1 MVALTASGMFPRA
14 QDVAWFGAADAS
26 AAGAARRAAVTLAGR
41 LGFPATRGAEL
52 GIAVTE
58 TMTNLVRHA
67 DDGRLLLR
75 VLRWDGQMGDG
86 QSGDGLAANGP
97 LGDGTTANGSTGNG
111 PTTDGAPPA
120 MPAPTAAVQFVAID
134 SGPGMAD
141 VSAAMRDGAT
151 SAGTLGVG
159 LGAIARLSDELD
171 IHSTP
176 GRGTAM
182 VVTFH
187 PTHRPG
193 SFGAPHSGSGA
204 SRVGGLTRPITGE
217 TVCGDAFAVRVT
229 DAGLALLLCDGLGHG
244 ELAARAA
251 GEAVRIFLAAPDP
264 PSGPVELVRRIHQ
277 GISHTR
283 GAAVAVAVL
292 EPAAQVLR
300 FAGLGNVAGVIHSGS
315 RRSGLLSRPGIAGHQ
330 ARGLAETRHPLPP
343 DALVVLHSDGVG
355 SRWSL
360 ADHPGVASHD
370 PLLVAATILRDA
382 GLRRDD
388 ASVVVAGPP
397 QAAR

>member
-1 MVALTASGMFPRA
+1 VVALTAAGVYPRA

-26 AAGAARRAAVTLAGR
+26 TAGAARRAAVTLAGR
-41 LGFPATRGAEL
+41 LGFSAARSAEL

-75 VLRWDGQMGDG
+75 VLRWDGERPGPPGD
-86 QSGDGLAANGP
+86 SPTGDGLTGVG
-97 LGDGTTANGSTGNG
+97 LTGDG
-111 PTTDGAPPA
+111 PTTDGGPPA
-120 MPAPTAAVQFVAID
+120 VPTPPAPTAAVQFVAID

-159 LGAIARLSDELD
+159 LGAIARLSNELD

-182 VVTFH
+182 VATFYS
-187 PTHRPG
+187 THRPG
-193 SFGAPHSGSGA
+193 PFGAMHGGPGA
-204 SRVGGLTRPITGE
+204 ARVGGLTRPITGE

-229 DAGLALLLCDGLGHG
+229 EAGLALLLCDGLGHG

-251 GEAVRIFLAAPDP
+251 VEAVRIFLAAPDL
-264 PSGPVELVRRIHQ
+264 PSGPVEFVRRIHQ

-292 EPAAQVLR
+292 EPAAEVLR
-300 FAGLGNVAGVIHSGS
+300 FAGLGNVAGVIHSAS

-343 DALVVLHSDGVG
+343 DALVVLYSDGVS

>member
-1 MVALTASGMFPRA
+1 MVALTASGAFPWA
-14 QDVAWFGAADAS
+14 EDVAWFGAADAS
-26 AAGAARRAAVTLAGR
+26 SAGAARRAAVSLADR
-41 LGFPATRGAEL
+41 LGFPPTRGAEL

-58 TMTNLVRHA
+58 TMTNLVRHS

-75 VLRWDGQMGDG
+75 VLRWD
-86 QSGDGLAANGP
+86 SGR
-97 LGDGTTANGSTGNG
+97 TG
-111 PTTDGAPPA
+111 PTADG
-120 MPAPTAAVQFVAID
+120 PTAAVQFVAID

-182 VVTFH
+182 VVTFR
-187 PTHRPG
+187 PTNRAGSPG
-193 SFGAPHSGSGA
+193 LPRGGPGARRA
-204 SRVGGLTRPITGE
+204 GGLTRPITGE
-217 TVCGDAFAVRVT
+217 TVCGDAYAVRAT
-229 DAGLALLLCDGLGHG
+229 DTGLALLLCDGLGHG

-251 GEAVRIFLAAPDP
+251 GEAVRIFLAATDP

-292 EPAAQVLR
+292 EPAAEVLR
-300 FAGLGNVAGVIHSGS
+300 FAGLGNVAGVILGGV
-315 RRSGLLSRPGIAGHQ
+315 RRAGLLSRPGIAGHQ
-330 ARGLAETRHPLPP
+330 ARGLSETRHPLPP

-355 SRWSL
+355 SRWNL

-397 QAAR
+397 QAAG

>member
-1 MVALTASGMFPRA
+1 MFPRA
-14 QDVAWFGAADAS
+14 EDVAWFGATDPS

-58 TMTNLVRHA
+58 TMTNLVRHS

-75 VLRWDGQMGDG
+75 VLRWDGDRT
-86 QSGDGLAANGP
+86 DL
-97 LGDGTTANGSTGNG
+97 TT
-111 PTTDGAPPA
+111 
-120 MPAPTAAVQFVAID
+120 AVQFVAID

-159 LGAIARLSDELD
+159 LGAIARLSDDLD

-182 VVTFH
+182 VVTFR
-187 PTHRPG
+187 PTGRPG
-193 SFGAPHSGSGA
+193 PRPGTPGPPGLPSGGLGAP
-204 SRVGGLTRPITGE
+204 RVAGLTRPITGE
-217 TVCGDAFAVRVT
+217 TVCGDAYAVRAT

-251 GEAVRIFLAAPDP
+251 REAVRIFLAAADP
-264 PSGPVELVRRIHQ
+264 SGGPVELVRRIHQ

-292 EPAAQVLR
+292 EPAAEVLR
-300 FAGLGNVAGVIHSGS
+300 FAGLGNVAGVILSGA

-330 ARGLAETRHPLPP
+330 ARGLSETRHPLPG

-355 SRWSL
+355 TRWNL

-397 QAAR
+397 QAAG